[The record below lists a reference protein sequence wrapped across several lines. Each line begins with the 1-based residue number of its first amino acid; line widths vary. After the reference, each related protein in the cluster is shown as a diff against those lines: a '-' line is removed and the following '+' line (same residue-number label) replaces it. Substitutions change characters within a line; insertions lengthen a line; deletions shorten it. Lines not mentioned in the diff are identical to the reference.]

1 MPWMSRL
8 AWVSPCAGLHLED
21 RDARTPEAG
30 TLMARRSI
38 AKTPGSSATA
48 CRPGLTRNSQTLC
61 TACQRR
67 VQWNGDRWIHLTIY
81 ARGMHDAFPDFD
93 LVVESDDPWQ
103 AEKLVLMEAE
113 A

>member
-1 MPWMSRL
+1 MSRL
-8 AWVSPCAGLHLED
+8 AWVSARAGLHLD
-21 RDARTPEAG
+21 GRGGATSKADA
-30 TLMARRSI
+30 LMARRSN
-38 AKTPGSSATA
+38 AKAPGSPATA

-81 ARGMHDAFPDFD
+81 ARGMYDARPDLD

>member
-1 MPWMSRL
+1 M
-8 AWVSPCAGLHLED
+8 AGS
-21 RDARTPEAG
+21 
-30 TLMARRSI
+30 RSI
-38 AKTPGSSATA
+38 AKSASSATWR
-48 CRPGLTRNSQTLC
+48 RPGVEYTRHSQTLC

-93 LVVESDDPWQ
+93 PVVESDDPWQ